1 MFSNGKAFS
10 KTCYISLSNTC
21 LKILL
26 NKGKKNI
33 RTHKKLKK
41 NGLKNEYVI
50 LNSISLLYL
59 LQ

>member
-1 MFSNGKAFS
+1 MFLNGKAFS

-26 NKGKKNI
+26 NKGEKNI
-33 RTHKKLKK
+33 KTHKK

>member
-41 NGLKNEYVI
+41 MD
-50 LNSISLLYL
+50 
-59 LQ
+59 